1 LTILEQRSFFK
12 KYSLLLWNDARFD
25 DSMPDDS
32 TPDEQSWVA
41 LFFNEEN
48 IVHTFQLLLT
58 SGDQTM
64 DELFKLC
71 LVVHESPLV
80 LAFTVEGLTPFAMH
94 SEYVIPYKLM
104 NKRQLQVLR
113 RECRACTNDVM
124 AVDYGIDVYVVK
136 IDNSACEIDP
146 ALMLF
151 ATVCIIYKGL
161 CTQRLTKHG
170 YIWKN
175 LEPSEIT
182 YHLNNAIFKIVHSC
196 LLRPGV
202 QKQAMQL
209 VHKHGV
215 IQYPGEQLAA
225 VKCP

>member
-1 LTILEQRSFFK
+1 M
-12 KYSLLLWNDARFD
+12 A
-25 DSMPDDS
+25 
-32 TPDEQSWVA
+32 DEPNWVS
-41 LFFNEEN
+41 LFFDEEN
-48 IVHTFQLLLT
+48 IVHTFQLLLNN
-58 SGDQTM
+58 DNQTM

-94 SEYVIPYKLM
+94 SEYVIPYTLM

-113 RECRACTNDVM
+113 RECRACANDVM

-136 IDNSACEIDP
+136 IDNSAYEIDA

-151 ATVCIIYKGL
+151 AAVCIIYKGL
-161 CTQRLTKHG
+161 STQRLTRHG
-170 YIWKN
+170 YVYSS
-175 LEPSEIT
+175 LDSGEIS
-182 YHLNNAIFKIVHSC
+182 YHVNNAIFKIVHSC

-209 VHKHGV
+209 VHKHKV
-215 IQYPGEQLAA
+215 IR
-225 VKCP
+225 

>member
-1 LTILEQRSFFK
+1 VRHK
-12 KYSLLLWNDARFD
+12 KNSLLLWEDARSD
-25 DSMPDDS
+25 DRM
-32 TPDEQSWVA
+32 EESWVS

-58 SGDQTM
+58 SGNQTM

-94 SEYVIPYKLM
+94 SEYLIPYKLM
-104 NKRQLQVLR
+104 SKHQLRVLR
-113 RECRACTNDVM
+113 RECRASTSEVM
-124 AVDYGIDVYVVK
+124 AIDYGIDVYVVK
-136 IDNSACEIDP
+136 IDNSACEIDA

-151 ATVCIIYKGL
+151 AAICIIYKGL
-161 CTQRLTKHG
+161 STQRLTRHG
-170 YIWKN
+170 YVCSH
-175 LEPSEIT
+175 LQASEVT

-209 VHKHGV
+209 VDKHKL
-215 IQYPGEQLAA
+215 IE
-225 VKCP
+225 

>member
-1 LTILEQRSFFK
+1 LIARSFSK
-12 KYSLLLWNDARFD
+12 KYDLLLWNDARFD
-25 DSMPDDS
+25 DSMA
-32 TPDEQSWVA
+32 DEQSWVA

-48 IVHTFQLLLT
+48 IVSTFQLLLT
-58 SGDQTM
+58 SGNQTL
-64 DELFKLC
+64 DELFQLC

-94 SEYVIPYKLM
+94 SEYVIPYTLM

-136 IDNSACEIDP
+136 VDNSACEIDA

-151 ATVCIIYKGL
+151 AAVCIIFEGL
-161 CTQRLTKHG
+161 STQRLTRHG
-170 YIWKN
+170 YVCSR
-175 LEPSEIT
+175 LESSEIT
-182 YHLNNAIFKIVHSC
+182 YHLNNAIYKIVHSC

-209 VHKHGV
+209 AHKHGL
-215 IQYPGEQLAA
+215 IR
-225 VKCP
+225 

>member
-1 LTILEQRSFFK
+1 M
-12 KYSLLLWNDARFD
+12 A
-25 DSMPDDS
+25 
-32 TPDEQSWVA
+32 DEETWVS
-41 LFFNEEN
+41 LFFDEEN

-58 SGDQTM
+58 SGNQTM
-64 DELFKLC
+64 DELFRLC

-94 SEYVIPYKLM
+94 SEYVIPYTLM
-104 NKRQLQVLR
+104 SKRQLQVLR
-113 RECRACTNDVM
+113 RECRASNDVM

-136 IDNSACEIDP
+136 IDNSACEIDA

-151 ATVCIIYKGL
+151 AAICIILKGL
-161 CTQRLTKHG
+161 STQRLTRHG
-170 YIWKN
+170 YVCSH
-175 LEPSEIT
+175 LQASEIT

-209 VHKHGV
+209 VHKHQL
-215 IQYPGEQLAA
+215 IQ
-225 VKCP
+225 